1 MQETPSVA
9 HPLGASARRESA
21 RLDRSL
27 VQGIA
32 WTGGMKWLT
41 QLLSWS
47 STLIIARILTP
58 ADYGL
63 VGMATVYL
71 GFVQLINE
79 FGLTAAVIQRRDL
92 EEDQIAR
99 IGGLSAL
106 LGASFLMLSIALAG
120 PVAHFFGER
129 DVRWIITVLSLTFV
143 TTGFQVLPRSLLTRD
158 LEFRKIALIDGV
170 EALVLTAST
179 LLLALAGFRYWALV
193 FGAVFSKV
201 VSTLFALFTRPHR
214 LAWPTRFRSIAGA
227 VTFGWHLVVSRTSW
241 YAYSNADFTTVGRIL
256 GSAALGAYTFGWT
269 IASIPVDRITALVG
283 GVTPGIFAAVQH
295 DHPALRR
302 YLLRLTEGLAFIT
315 FPASIGM
322 ALVADEFVLIV
333 LGEKWRPAI
342 MPLRLLALYGGYR
355 SINALFSQIMVATG
369 HSRRFMHF
377 SLLSTAVM
385 IPAFI
390 VGSRWGTTGVAM
402 GWIVGYPLVVFPI
415 MFHTFR
421 IIALPFR
428 VYLAAL
434 WPAVSGSCAMAA
446 AVLALRHV
454 TPEGWPTTLAFAL
467 HTVAGA
473 ATYAAVVC
481 FFHGHRFRAFL
492 GLLREVRR

>member
-1 MQETPSVA
+1 MHETRSVA
-9 HPLGASARRESA
+9 PSSGASARGERA
-21 RLDRSL
+21 TLDRSL
-27 VQGIA
+27 LHGIA
-32 WTGGMKWLT
+32 WTGGIKWLT
-41 QLLSWS
+41 QLLSWA
-47 STLIIARILTP
+47 STLIVARILTP

-71 GFVQLINE
+71 GFVQLVNE

-92 EEDQIAR
+92 DEDQIAR

-106 LGASFLMLSIALAG
+106 LGAAFLALSVALSG
-120 PVAHFFGER
+120 PVAHFFGES
-129 DVRWIITVLSLTFV
+129 DVRWIVVTLSLTFV

-158 LEFRKIALIDGV
+158 LEFRKIAWIDGV

-179 LLLALAGFRYWALV
+179 LLLAVAGFRYWALV
-193 FGAVFSKV
+193 IGAVLSKG
-201 VSTLFALFTRPHR
+201 VSTLLAIFTRPHR
-214 LAWPTRFRSIAGA
+214 LAWPSRFRSIAGA

-241 YAYSNADFTTVGRIL
+241 YAYSNADFTTVGRLL

-269 IASIPVDRITALVG
+269 IASIPVDRVSALIG

-302 YLLRLTEGLAFIT
+302 YLLRLTEGLALVT
-315 FPASIGM
+315 FPASVGL
-322 ALVADEFVLIV
+322 ALVADEFVLIA

-342 MPLRLLALYGGYR
+342 VPLRLLALYGGYR

-390 VGSRWGTTGVAM
+390 IGAHWGVTGVAM

-415 MFHTFR
+415 MSYTFG
-421 IIALPFR
+421 IIQLPLR
-428 VYLAAL
+428 PYLAAL
-434 WPAVSGSCAMAA
+434 WPALSGSAAMAA
-446 AVLALRHV
+446 AVLALRHL
-454 TPEGWPTTLAFAL
+454 TPAAWPATLAFAL
-467 HTVAGA
+467 HTVTGA
-473 ATYAAVVC
+473 ATYAAVVW
-481 FFHGHRFRAFL
+481 FFHGHRVRAFM